1 MKRIVIIFTA
11 LALMSMSFTTIGTYV
26 NDLQNQNVPQSGDI
40 KELKME
46 ITFSNPEVA
55 DDGNYATIHLEGCSS
70 LLSPGKPVIPVYKK
84 IMTFPFGTHIKSI
97 EVSANDIEE
106 KSLYKKIMPAYD
118 AVPPDM
124 HSSLPALQEDKTIY
138 EGKEFPQTW
147 YEYAAMGGIKEGK
160 HATILSLTL
169 YPLHY
174 TPSENVIKLAH
185 EMKIKVNYEPP
196 KKPLMQNDV
205 YDLLIISPSEF
216 SDALQPLV
224 EHKENHGIK
233 TKLVTLNEIYNG
245 AYFTSKGRDD
255 AEKVKY
261 FIKDAIEQWGIKY
274 VLLVGG
280 RHGGLTQQKWWCP
293 VRYTNLDD
301 GSNWETGYLS
311 DLYFAD
317 IYKYEGNETVFDDWD
332 SNGNGIYAEWWIMG
346 KDTLDFYPDVY
357 VGRLPARNKFEVTN
371 MVEKIINYE
380 TTTYGQQWFKKIVAV
395 GGDTF
400 PGEDDPYYEGEL
412 ATSKSVEYMQGFDA
426 VKLYTSDHTLG
437 NANDVINAVRQGCGF
452 LNFEG
457 HGNPMGWATHPP
469 HDENTWID
477 GLKVQEMHQLSNKG
491 MYPVCVVG
499 GCHNS
504 QFNVSLLNLL
514 KIYEGYQEWYSYIY
528 KGEMSPES
536 WSWWIVR
543 MAEGGAIASI
553 GCTGLG
559 YGTIGDF
566 DGDGI
571 PDCIQYLGGFI
582 DSEFFRVYAQEGKD
596 ILGEAYGTTLTNYI
610 AKFPPMEDK
619 IDAKTVQEWV
629 LMGDP
634 SLKIGGYPS

>member
-1 MKRIVIIFTA
+1 MKKIAVVLVALVFLGSSLAMSSVSRNGTLLADEEKGNLIEKTLHFSQPTIEKKGTYAIVKSIDANNVLRKEGFPFIPSYVETFT
-11 LALMSMSFTTIGTYV
+11 LPIGTKISGV
-26 NDLQNQNVPQSGDI
+26 EVQASQPKEMDLSEKIIPSSPAVSYNMKASEI
-40 KELKME
+40 KIVE
-46 ITFSNPEVA
+46 S
-55 DDGNYATIHLEGCSS
+55 D
-70 LLSPGKPVIPVYKK
+70 VYKSDN
-84 IMTFPFGTHIKSI
+84 IYPERAYEWHVGVGI
-97 EVSANDIEE
+97 ED
-106 KSLYKKIMPAYD
+106 
-118 AVPPDM
+118 
-124 HSSLPALQEDKTIY
+124 
-138 EGKEFPQTW
+138 
-147 YEYAAMGGIKEGK
+147 GK
-160 HATILSLTL
+160 HVIFLSVQL
-169 YPLHY
+169 YPVRYIPAKNELMY
-174 TPSENVIKLAH
+174 TN

-216 SDALQPLV
+216 SDALQALV

-301 GSNWETGYLS
+301 GINWETGYLS

-437 NANDVINAVRQGCGF
+437 NANDVINAVSQGCGF

>member
-1 MKRIVIIFTA
+1 MIKMK
-11 LALMSMSFTTIGTYV
+11 M
-26 NDLQNQNVPQSGDI
+26 
-40 KELKME
+40 K
-46 ITFSNPEVA
+46 
-55 DDGNYATIHLEGCSS
+55 
-70 LLSPGKPVIPVYKK
+70 LLSILGLFLLIGVAVAGGMHPFAIEKSLNATLNFSKPIISYNENYEIVNVERTDSFMMNPGYPMLPYKTKVI
-84 IMTFPFGTHIKSI
+84 TFPFGTKINGM
-97 EVSANDIEE
+97 EVKTGEIITKQLN
-106 KSLYKKIMPAYD
+106 KKIQPA
-118 AVPPDM
+118 PPAIPLNM
-124 HSSLPALQEDKTIY
+124 ENVEVEA
-138 EGKEFPQTW
+138 
-147 YEYAAMGGIKEGK
+147 KEGSIYQSNEAYPSDWVKYNIGAGIENGK
-160 HATILSLTL
+160 HVIFLSIHAFPCRYIPAKNELM
-169 YPLHY
+169 Y
-174 TPSENVIKLAH
+174 TN

-196 KKPLMQNDV
+196 EKMPIQNDV
-205 YDLLIISPSEF
+205 YDLLIIAPSEF

-224 EHKENHGIK
+224 EHKENHGVK

-437 NANDVINAVRQGCGF
+437 NANDVINAVSQGCGF

>member
-1 MKRIVIIFTA
+1 MKKIAVVLVALVFLGSSLAMSSVSRNGTLLADEGKGNLIEKTLHFSQPTIEKKGTYAIVKSIDANNVLRKEGFPFIPSYVETFT
-11 LALMSMSFTTIGTYV
+11 LPIGTKISGV
-26 NDLQNQNVPQSGDI
+26 EVQASQPREMDLSEKIIPSSPAVSYNMKASEI
-40 KELKME
+40 KIVE
-46 ITFSNPEVA
+46 S
-55 DDGNYATIHLEGCSS
+55 D
-70 LLSPGKPVIPVYKK
+70 VYKSDN
-84 IMTFPFGTHIKSI
+84 IYPERAYEWHVGVGI
-97 EVSANDIEE
+97 ED
-106 KSLYKKIMPAYD
+106 
-118 AVPPDM
+118 
-124 HSSLPALQEDKTIY
+124 
-138 EGKEFPQTW
+138 
-147 YEYAAMGGIKEGK
+147 GK
-160 HATILSLTL
+160 HVIFLSVQL
-169 YPLHY
+169 YPVRYIPAKNELMY
-174 TPSENVIKLAH
+174 TN

-216 SDALQPLV
+216 SDALQALV

>member
-55 DDGNYATIHLEGCSS
+55 DEGNYATIHLEGCSS

-106 KSLYKKIMPAYD
+106 KSLYKKIMPAYE

-124 HSSLPALQEDKTIY
+124 HSSLPALKEDKTIY

-185 EMKIKVNYEPP
+185 EMKIKINYEPP

-216 SDALQPLV
+216 SDALQALV

-233 TKLVTLNEIYNG
+233 TKLVTLNEIYG
-245 AYFTSKGRDD
+245 GTYFATQGRDD
-255 AEKVKY
+255 AEKIKY
-261 FIKDAIEQWGIKY
+261 FIKDAIEEWGIKY

-280 RHGGLTQQKWWCP
+280 RKPGMQEEWFLP
-293 VRYTNLDD
+293 VRYANVFWVD
-301 GSNWETGYLS
+301 EKKYIS
-311 DLYFAD
+311 DLYYAD
-317 IYKYEGNETVFDDWD
+317 IYDGNGSFCSWD
-332 SNGNGIYAEWWIMG
+332 TDGNGIYSEWERSG
-346 KDTLDFYPDVY
+346 GLKDNMDLYPDVY
-357 VGRLPARNKFEVTN
+357 LGRWACRSEVEVKI
-371 MVEKIINYE
+371 MVDKTIEYE
-380 TTTYGQQWFKKIVAV
+380 NSKASKKIVLA
-395 GGDTF
+395 GGDNF
-400 PGEDDPYYEGEL
+400 EMEGYEGEIVCD
-412 ATSKSVEYMQGFDA
+412 KSLSYLPGFDA
-426 VKLYTSDHTLG
+426 DKIYASQMDVTSDAMKEG
-437 NANDVINAVRQGCGF
+437 
-452 LNFEG
+452 LNEGAMFIHLHG
-457 HGNPMGWATHPP
+457 HGSPIYWSTHKPNGF
-469 HDENTWID
+469 DKWED
-477 GLKVQEMHQLSNKG
+477 GLKVYDFPLFFNKE
-491 MYPVCVVG
+491 YPIAVIG
-499 GCHNS
+499 GCHTAM
-504 QFNVSLLNLL
+504 FNMSMTVHPWTGG
-514 KIYEGYQEWYSYIY
+514 IPWPEGL
-528 KGEMSPES
+528 
-536 WSWWIVR
+536 SWWFAR
-543 MAEGGAIASI
+543 KYNGGAIAA
-553 GCTGLG
+553 LG
-559 YGTIGDF
+559 YTAFPVATPGEEGDL

-571 PDCIQYLGGFI
+571 NEPDCVESGYGYMQLGLFYAYGMEGMQYLGQCW
-582 DSEFFRVYAQEGKD
+582 DYAVGRYVEH
-596 ILGEAYGTTLTNYI
+596 
-610 AKFPPMEDK
+610 FK
-619 IDAKTVQEWV
+619 IPYERWDLHTIQAFV
-629 LMGDP
+629 LLGDP
-634 SLKIGGYPS
+634 SLKIGGY